1 MHVHKYEKLWLIA
14 SLVLIVGFIS
24 TIVFGAVGAGVKMV
38 DDGGGQ
44 VNASGLS
51 EHPEFKDPGVR
62 KVGPNEYEVYI
73 IAQQFIFNP
82 DTIEVPANS
91 NVTFYVTSRDVIHG
105 FEVVKTNVN
114 TMAVPGEVSK
124 MTVRFDEPGTHG
136 IVCNE
141 YCGSSHHTMEGKLIV
156 REPGNFTL
164 GDQSAT
170 AQAVNSTSSEE
181 TTNETGGA

>member
-38 DDGGGQ
+38 DDSGGQ

-51 EHPEFKDPGVR
+51 DHPEFKDPGVR
-62 KVGPNEYEVYI
+62 KVGSNEYEVYVV
-73 IAQQFIFNP
+73 AQQFIFNP
-82 DTIEVPANS
+82 ETIEVPANS

-105 FEVVKTNVN
+105 FEVVGTNAN

-124 MTVRFDEPGTHG
+124 ITVQFDEPGEHG

-141 YCGSSHHTMEGKLIV
+141 YCGGAHHDMEGKLIV
-156 REPGNFTL
+156 REPSNFTM
-164 GDQSAT
+164 GDQSS
-170 AQAVNSTSSEE
+170 AQMTNQE
-181 TTNETGGA
+181 TNGTDEA